1 MNNKRIADESLI
13 AYCGLYCGE
22 CKVYLKGKCK
32 GCKENIKAD
41 KWCKVKKCCEDNS
54 YKNCADCK
62 TYNNSTD
69 CKMLN
74 NFIAKIFSLMFGSNR
89 NACIKKIKEIGN
101 QAYAKEMTVKKSMT
115 IK

>member
-1 MNNKRIADESLI
+1 MDDQVIPDMNLI

-22 CKVYLKGKCK
+22 CKAYLKGKCK

-41 KWCKVKKCCEDNS
+41 KWCKVKKCCESNL

-62 TYNNSTD
+62 IYDNSTD
-69 CKMLN
+69 CKLLN
-74 NFIAKIFSLMFGSNR
+74 NFMSKIFSLFLGSNR
-89 NACIKKIKEIGN
+89 NACIKRIKEIGN
-101 QAYAKEMTVKKSMT
+101 QAYANEMIGKKSMT